1 MELRAWKML
10 LLDWVKKCN
19 FEGIIGNISSLEDS
33 NIEAFYAV
41 YVQYASPVDN
51 SFALGPLNTFLKD
64 NYPDFLP
71 NLDCDGRVVPADY
84 IFVYTLLLHYTCV
97 QNPSKYFHNICN
109 NLPETLQQCIASFF
123 EQTVNKPDLT
133 RNFLRQTIV
142 NVNDVENSFLVPEP
156 LPVLN
161 SSPSGHLNSGRCG
174 FSSPTITTVNI
185 HGSIDG
191 FNSLSGSNNKDSTT
205 IDNEASEKTK
215 SLSLTP
221 VQRDAFKTQ
230 NDSQIYA
237 PPTPKTELLEQRTRE
252 VLGLRAQ
259 LETERYEKTVLEEQ
273 ILENERLI
281 NSLSK
286 ENTVKKKQLFKLK
299 ATLQSENNDEDIYMD
314 NYATGELENLNRR
327 LIKKISLMEAD
338 LAVKNEQLQEL
349 RTEHSIV
356 IDKLKISEKRIVTC
370 MDQLAELES
379 HIQTSTQL
387 LSEKEH
393 EITCL
398 QQDKLELEQCLQETR
413 NELQNGR
420 EVLNASS
427 DLLDTSQLQSSMNT
441 TPENL
446 ATSVIDKQLR
456 EKEQENYNLR
466 EELELNA
473 QEKSR
478 IAEELLQLVNNFQLD
493 VPTAHNGLP
502 SEMLPVVKH
511 SMEQLSFKYK
521 QEQQLTKELQAQ
533 NDTIFHQN
541 ILHEDNIQK
550 LQYEVEK
557 LTLELAE
564 SKTDLL
570 SKNKTLQQSKE
581 EFQDKLFSIHQ
592 ELEKKDR
599 ELAENKAVLLSEN
612 KKLQQ
617 SVKELEDMLLSI
629 RQELEN
635 KDRELAENKSDLLSE
650 NKKLQQ
656 HEKEFEDKLFS
667 IRQELENKDRE
678 LAQIKI
684 ELLSENKKLQ
694 QSEKEFED
702 KLFSVREELKN
713 KDRELEES
721 KTDLLSKN
729 LKLQQSKKEFE
740 DKLFS
745 IRQELENKDR
755 ELTESKP
762 DLLSK
767 NLKLQQHE
775 KELEDKLLSI
785 RQELENKDRE
795 LEESKTDLLSKN
807 LKLQQSKEEFED
819 KLFSIR
825 QELENKDRELAQI
838 KIELLS
844 KNKKLQQSEKEFEDK
859 LFSIRQEL
867 ENKDRELAEN
877 KADLLSENKK
887 LQQHEKELED
897 KLFSIRQELENK
909 DREWAESKTD
919 LLSKNLKL
927 QQHEK
932 ELEDKLLSIRQE
944 LENKDRELAENKADL
959 LSENKKLQQ
968 SEKEFEDKLLSIR
981 QELENKD
988 RELAESKTDLLS
1000 KNLKLQQ
1007 HEKELEDKLFSIRQE
1022 LENKDRELLQINR
1035 KFSDVVSLNRSLDI
1049 RLNTEMER
1057 LTQCNIEKI
1066 QLEHKLE
1073 EIQSQKHCL
1082 DQTEFKNKLLATALK
1097 NTQVELEIK
1106 ASMEN
1111 SDEKQEK
1118 NILLQNNLEDSVQE
1132 FCKQN
1137 IEHTRVEQSQ
1147 ITSNERQIQMEQREK
1162 TPKDQCNKIRLL
1174 EQKQKLASKELC
1186 VQNIEGEH
1194 IEKER
1199 AAEKINQVQLKI
1211 ELNSAAKQNIEH
1223 EMENIQLQMKVD
1235 SMQQALQKKKHE
1247 QEQSLVASKKEL
1259 EELKQQLQIALQ
1271 SAEQLS
1277 NTQQLLV
1284 NEEKRS
1290 QALAIQI
1297 KQMEVKY
1304 LANERDMKDT
1314 LLRKE
1319 EEQQKLETQQNLT
1332 TKRLEKIA
1340 IKLGEQQAAL
1350 SKKQR
1355 ELAQAKLLQEEQTEL
1370 IRTLK
1375 HEKVNLQ
1382 LELRQNK
1389 ERANR
1394 AEDKLISLEQQR
1406 NSGESELVAKQDRIV
1421 ILEKKLENAEKMICV
1436 QNQAIYEA
1444 ENEKVRLCLE
1454 IGGLNSEIKQYLM
1467 RTAEQSK
1474 QLQLVNEGK
1483 VLEKQSNA
1491 EEHKQSQ
1498 CTNMQRQLDEAK
1510 VQLSEALQELD
1521 GTRLIHESVQCE
1533 LDEKIRQL
1541 EISLEKSAERETEYK
1556 RKLNTLHDELRECN
1570 AEVIEIRKNR
1580 DELIDTL
1587 HKSQEQIVQHCAKA
1601 QQLELD
1607 CQILQAK
1614 YRDAKEEIS
1623 HFEQKLKDQR
1633 LEMDGKLEKM
1643 KIKMRTLYTAEVTR
1657 MKEKQERDAA
1667 STKAELDKHS
1677 AQNIKYEEHTRK
1689 LSNQIVRLNEKILEQ
1704 QKQYAV
1710 LNTKLRHLQ
1719 ETDQT
1724 PANSAADDE
1733 WQFFKRPSAPSAN
1746 LGSNLAMEDEE
1757 GEVFNNTYLTDL
1769 KLGRVPDMTAEEL
1782 QYRNS
1787 LQPPHLK
1794 SAYAAQYDLST
1805 QEDDFKDGQH
1815 NLDDSM
1821 STLLSIK
1828 GGNGVGTRK
1837 KSMGTHYKRPG
1848 PPTPSKNGGRLSFG
1862 SSDPPR
1868 EILRETS
1875 DNNGSAKTPARFKM
1889 FSSRFSMGS
1898 SGIGGGHSLP
1908 RDERR
1913 HRQRKLFLGVQR
1925 RNPKHRASGAFCTST
1940 PRKTWPYND
1949 HQRVIAQGD
1958 HLSDQPNQSD
1968 QPQKDGT
1975 PHLSNAELLA
1985 MTNGQGQRLS
1995 ICRRQSV
2002 APISSCSS
2010 AAPISNDFKHSET
2023 PHISFCLHG
2032 NIFAKTRSRVKL
2044 TANEHMAYQR
2054 LQQRSKM
2061 RQQRVGCFDQARHLS
2076 GYDSVYEDEELIV
2089 EYAVHNDN
2097 NNYSTHNH
2105 NSLMVMDAT
2114 LQLKNLSL
2122 DYMESDVESVLEQ
2135 SLDAAA
2141 TFNIPSITT
2150 NATCSNLMEGQQ
2162 LSKLKA
2168 LVATNDSSNDTSSV
2182 LEHTLEEDQF
2192 ALQPFQC
2199 RNSVMDTHGHNQ
2211 NGIPLLLSQPVNS
2224 VNNLTVTTSNSP
2236 PKRRLSNMFKR
2247 K

>member
-84 IFVYTLLLHYTCV
+84 IFVYTLLMHYTCV

-109 NLPETLQQCIASFF
+109 NLPETVQQCIAAFF

-133 RNFLRQTIV
+133 RNFLRQTII

-191 FNSLSGSNNKDSTT
+191 FNSLSGSNIKDSTT

-221 VQRDAFKTQ
+221 VQQDAFKTQ

-252 VLGLRAQ
+252 LLGLRAQ

-338 LAVKNEQLQEL
+338 LGVKNEQLQEL
-349 RTEHSIV
+349 RAEHSIV
-356 IDKLKISEKRIVTC
+356 INKLKISEKRIVTC

-398 QQDKLELEQCLQETR
+398 QQDKLELQQCLQETR

-478 IAEELLQLVNNFQLD
+478 IAEELLQLAHNFQLD

-521 QEQQLTKELQAQ
+521 QEQQLTKELKAQ
-533 NDTIFHQN
+533 NDTILHQN
-541 ILHEDNIQK
+541 FLHEDNIQK
-550 LQYEVEK
+550 LKYEVEK

-570 SKNKTLQQSKE
+570 SKNKTLQQSEKE
-581 EFQDKLFSIHQ
+581 FEDKLFSIQQ

-599 ELAENKAVLLSEN
+599 ELAESKADLLSENKKLQQSKKEIEDKLFSIRQELENKDRELAESKADLLSENKKLQQSKKEIEDKLFSIRQELENKDRELAESKTYLLSEN

-617 SVKELEDMLLSI
+617 SVKELEDMLFSI
-629 RQELEN
+629 RQKLEN
-635 KDRELAENKSDLLSE
+635 KDRELAESKNDLLSK
-650 NKKLQQ
+650 NKMLQQ
-656 HEKEFEDKLFS
+656 SKEEIEDKLFS

-678 LAQIKI
+678 LAESKTD
-684 ELLSENKKLQ
+684 LLSENKKLQ
-694 QSEKEFED
+694 QSKKEIEDKLCSTRQELENKDRELAESKSDLLSKNNMLQQSKEEIEDKLFSIRQELENKDRELAESKTDLLSNNMKLQQYEKELEDKLFSIRQDLENKDRELAESKTDLLSKNKTLQNSKKEFED

-713 KDRELEES
+713 KDRELAQI
-721 KTDLLSKN
+721 KIDLLSKN
-729 LKLQQSKKEFE
+729 KTLQQS
-740 DKLFS
+740 
-745 IRQELENKDR
+745 
-755 ELTESKP
+755 
-762 DLLSK
+762 
-767 NLKLQQHE
+767 E

-795 LEESKTDLLSKN
+795 L
-807 LKLQQSKEEFED
+807 
-819 KLFSIR
+819 
-825 QELENKDRELAQI
+825 
-838 KIELLS
+838 
-844 KNKKLQQSEKEFEDK
+844 
-859 LFSIRQEL
+859 
-867 ENKDRELAEN
+867 
-877 KADLLSENKK
+877 
-887 LQQHEKELED
+887 
-897 KLFSIRQELENK
+897 
-909 DREWAESKTD
+909 
-919 LLSKNLKL
+919 
-927 QQHEK
+927 
-932 ELEDKLLSIRQE
+932 
-944 LENKDRELAENKADL
+944 
-959 LSENKKLQQ
+959 
-968 SEKEFEDKLLSIR
+968 
-981 QELENKD
+981 
-988 RELAESKTDLLS
+988 
-1000 KNLKLQQ
+1000 
-1007 HEKELEDKLFSIRQE
+1007 
-1022 LENKDRELLQINR
+1022 LQINR
-1035 KFSDVVSLNRSLDI
+1035 KFSDIVSLNRSLDI

-1057 LTQCNIEKI
+1057 LTQCNIEKL
-1066 QLEHKLE
+1066 QLEHKL

-1082 DQTEFKNKLLATALK
+1082 DQTEFKNELLATALK
-1097 NTQVELEIK
+1097 STQAELEIK
-1106 ASMEN
+1106 ARMEN

-1118 NILLQNNLEDSVQE
+1118 NMLLQNNLEDSVQE
-1132 FCKQN
+1132 LCNQD
-1137 IEHTRVEQSQ
+1137 IEHTRVEQSL
-1147 ITSNERQIQMEQREK
+1147 ISSNEWQIQMEQREK
-1162 TPKDQCNKIRLL
+1162 TPNDQCKKIRLL
-1174 EQKQKLASKELC
+1174 EQKQELASEELC
-1186 VQNIEGEH
+1186 VQNIEREH
-1194 IEKER
+1194 KEKER

-1211 ELNSAAKQNIEH
+1211 ELNSATEQNIEH
-1223 EMENIQLQMKVD
+1223 EMENIQLQIKVD
-1235 SMQQALQKKKHE
+1235 SMQQALQEKKNE

-1259 EELKQQLQIALQ
+1259 EELQQQLQIALK

-1304 LANERDMKDT
+1304 QANERNMKDT
-1314 LLRKE
+1314 LLRRE
-1319 EEQQKLETQQNLT
+1319 EEQQKLETQKNLT
-1332 TKRLEKIA
+1332 TKRLEKMA

-1394 AEDKLISLEQQR
+1394 AEDKLFSLEQQR
-1406 NSGESELVAKQDRIV
+1406 NSGEAELVAKQDRIV

-1474 QLQLVNEGK
+1474 QLQLVKEGK
-1483 VLEKQSNA
+1483 VLEKHSNA
-1491 EEHKQSQ
+1491 EEHEQSH

-1510 VQLSEALQELD
+1510 LQLSETLQELD
-1521 GTRLIHESVQCE
+1521 RTRLIHESVQCD
-1533 LDEKIRQL
+1533 LDEKIRKL
-1541 EISLEKSAERETEYK
+1541 EISLEKSVERETEYK

-1570 AEVIEIRKNR
+1570 AEVAEIRKNR
-1580 DELIDTL
+1580 DELLDTL

-1724 PANSAADDE
+1724 PANSVADDE
-1733 WQFFKRPSAPSAN
+1733 WQFFKRPSAPSSN

-1949 HQRVIAQGD
+1949 HQRVIVQGD
-1958 HLSDQPNQSD
+1958 HLSDDQSD

-2002 APISSCSS
+2002 TPISSCSS

-2044 TANEHMAYQR
+2044 TANEHLAYQR
-2054 LQQRSKM
+2054 LQQRSKI

-2089 EYAVHNDN
+2089 GYAVHNDN

-2122 DYMESDVESVLEQ
+2122 DYMESDVESALEQ

-2141 TFNIPSITT
+2141 TFNIPSVTT

-2192 ALQPFQC
+2192 ALQPFQY